1 MNHVIIT
8 LFIAFALIALALGAE
23 GRSWWQMRWWNYVAQ
38 GFWATVALAIVLL
51 TLFGGVILLF
61 AK

>member
-23 GRSWWQMRWWNYVAQ
+23 GR
-38 GFWATVALAIVLL
+38 VALAIVLL